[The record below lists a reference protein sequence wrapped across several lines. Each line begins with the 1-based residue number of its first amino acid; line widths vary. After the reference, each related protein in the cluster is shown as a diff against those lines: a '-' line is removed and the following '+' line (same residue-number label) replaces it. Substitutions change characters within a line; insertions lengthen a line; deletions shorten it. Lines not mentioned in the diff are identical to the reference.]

1 MVVVGDVDGDG
12 DARQAGWAGD
22 RLAKGRW
29 CAGLVSEANACT
41 TLTAACTQ
49 AGNVSSR
56 YKVRR
61 SASQCS
67 ALSLSAHVK

>member
-1 MVVVGDVDGDG
+1 MVVVATLMEMESHGDG
-12 DARQAGWAGD
+12 RQLDGAGD

-41 TLTAACTQ
+41 TLTAASTQ

-56 YKVRR
+56 YKIRR
-61 SASQCS
+61 SASQRS
-67 ALSLSAHVK
+67 ALSA